1 MATHRLIQRSN
12 GTTQQGFTLI
22 EIMVVVVIIGLLAT
36 LVLPK
41 VLNRQ
46 DQALVVKAK
55 ADIRAVASQLS
66 LYKLDNFAYPTTAQG
81 LEALVKNP
89 GGKDA
94 RNWRGYLDKVPKDP
108 WGSEYQYLS
117 PGQRGEF
124 DVWTNAADGV
134 PGGTEMGADIGNWN
148 LDEG

>member
-1 MATHRLIQRSN
+1 MV
-12 GTTQQGFTLI
+12 TQQNVQRIRGAFQRGFTLI

-55 ADIRAVASQLS
+55 ADIRAISSQLS

-81 LEALVKNP
+81 LDALVKNP

-94 RNWRGYLDKVPKDP
+94 RNWRGYLDKMPKDP

-117 PGQRGEF
+117 PGQKGEF

-134 PGGTEMGADIGNWN
+134 PGGVDMGSDIGNWN
-148 LDEG
+148 LDES

>member
-1 MATHRLIQRSN
+1 
-12 GTTQQGFTLI
+12 
-22 EIMVVVVIIGLLAT
+22 MVVVVIIGLLAT

-55 ADIRAVASQLS
+55 ADIRAISSQLS

-81 LEALVKNP
+81 LDALVKNP
-89 GGKDA
+89 GGIDA
-94 RNWRGYLDKVPKDP
+94 RNWRGYLDKMPKDP

-117 PGQRGEF
+117 PGQKGEF
-124 DVWTNAADGV
+124 YVWTNAADGV
-134 PGGTEMGADIGNWN
+134 PGGVDMGSDIGNWN
-148 LDEG
+148 LDES